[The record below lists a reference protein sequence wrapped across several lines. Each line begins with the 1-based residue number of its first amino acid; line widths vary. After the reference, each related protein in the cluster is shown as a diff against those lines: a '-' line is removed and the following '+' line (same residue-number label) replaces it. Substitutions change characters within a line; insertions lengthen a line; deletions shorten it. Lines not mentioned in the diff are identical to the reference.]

1 MNVNKLIVLIDE
13 DIKEIVVFLKVI
25 INSALNKLL
34 KKEEEILLCFAK
46 IDIIF

>member
-1 MNVNKLIVLIDE
+1 VNVNKLIVLIDE

-34 KKEEEILLCFAK
+34 KKEEEYFCVLPK
-46 IDIIF
+46 